1 MFSGNMAHIY
11 QTSTLSLTLPI
22 SCQIC
27 LGKVKQPVICA
38 NHHVFCSC
46 CMEMWLKKA
55 NQCPTCR
62 VPITAE
68 NPCREIIGGTNDGD
82 YSESPS
88 MRKCLRKTRGEL
100 LLREYE
106 EEIDGLIRENEELKS
121 KNQNLED
128 QLKTAL
134 LPCNLNTEQPD
145 DKRVSLF
152 VVEEWKN
159 KLQAAT
165 DVCDKIKQDMDKMR
179 EANKTL
185 RSQNVD
191 LVQENMRLK
200 AEVASR
206 SPQKFGRFTV
216 AALEAKIQQYERDV
230 DHLKRALD
238 RSDQYIED
246 LESRVRKSESRQLE
260 TQEAL
265 GTNKDA
271 TDVLL
276 QQQNISMMMRSLSDN
291 ERRSI
296 CSNPEA
302 ECRPFSRDHSLVF
315 LLSADHKEFN
325 RNVPGE
331 KKNEDSENISS
342 DFLPTTPSTAFRSL
356 TLRSPGI
363 REKKVAFKP
372 ISHLRR
378 LDFEEYAS
386 QGKTSVALEKKINS
400 LEKFPKGLY
409 QTEMESSKSV
419 FWGSWQRSS
428 LRDMS
433 HPGPSKENL
442 AKGVTSAT
450 LIREEPDSLQM
461 SSEASMDAAYLDK
474 ISELD
479 SMMHDG
485 ESSCSRGS
493 QFSLA
498 SSPHIDLD
506 NTLVPE
512 QQTCPDTLSD
522 NNGKPAIPEEN
533 KNHCTDTNK
542 DSDLN
547 VSVAPTGSD
556 KESFAAQVSDGMN
569 GAHVSGSAERAEP
582 SLTEE
587 MSFDLLFD
595 RLDEIKSAPS
605 SSLSPE
611 TQHQDQDH
619 VNPPF
624 SSGCTSSKPVNT
636 TRDRSALSGCQ
647 PIKRKSHSPFNTSSP
662 TKLSKLM

>member
-1 MFSGNMAHIY
+1 M
-11 QTSTLSLTLPI
+11 
-22 SCQIC
+22 
-27 LGKVKQPVICA
+27 
-38 NHHVFCSC
+38 
-46 CMEMWLKKA
+46 
-55 NQCPTCR
+55 
-62 VPITAE
+62 
-68 NPCREIIGGTNDGD
+68 
-82 YSESPS
+82 
-88 MRKCLRKTRGEL
+88 
-100 LLREYE
+100 
-106 EEIDGLIRENEELKS
+106 
-121 KNQNLED
+121 
-128 QLKTAL
+128 
-134 LPCNLNTEQPD
+134 
-145 DKRVSLF
+145 
-152 VVEEWKN
+152 
-159 KLQAAT
+159 
-165 DVCDKIKQDMDKMR
+165 
-179 EANKTL
+179 
-185 RSQNVD
+185 
-191 LVQENMRLK
+191 
-200 AEVASR
+200 
-206 SPQKFGRFTV
+206 

-246 LESRVRKSESRQLE
+246 LESRVRKSENRQLE

-265 GTNKDA
+265 GTNKGA

-276 QQQNISMMMRSLSDN
+276 QQQKINMMMRSLSDN

-302 ECRPFSRDHSLVF
+302 ECRTFSRNHSLVF
-315 LLSADHKEFN
+315 LPSADHKEFH

-331 KKNEDSENISS
+331 QKNEESESISS
-342 DFLPTTPSTAFRSL
+342 DFLPTTPSSAFRSL

-363 REKKVAFKP
+363 HEKKVAFKP
-372 ISHLRR
+372 VSHLRR

-386 QGKTSVALEKKINS
+386 HGKTNAALEKKINS

-419 FWGSWQRSS
+419 FWDSWQQSS

-433 HPGPSKENL
+433 HPGSSKENL
-442 AKGVTSAT
+442 AKGGTSAT

-485 ESSCSRGS
+485 ESSSSRGS
-493 QFSLA
+493 QFFLA
-498 SSPHIDLD
+498 SSSHIDLD
-506 NTLVPE
+506 NTLVSE
-512 QQTCPDTLSD
+512 QQTCPDALAD

-533 KNHCTDTNK
+533 KNQCSDTNK

-556 KESFAAQVSDGMN
+556 KESFAAQVSDGMD
-569 GAHVSGSAERAEP
+569 GAHVSGSAEHAGP

-595 RLDEIKSAPS
+595 PLDEIKTAPS
-605 SSLSPE
+605 DSLSPE

-619 VNPPF
+619 VNPSF

-636 TRDRSALSGCQ
+636 TRDRSALNSCQ
-647 PIKRKSHSPFNTSSP
+647 PGKRKSHSPFNTSSP

>member
-1 MFSGNMAHIY
+1 MSRKGLLL
-11 QTSTLSLTLPI
+11 Q
-22 SCQIC
+22 
-27 LGKVKQPVICA
+27 VKQPVICA

-68 NPCREIIGGTNDGD
+68 SPCREIIGGTNEGD

-121 KNQNLED
+121 KNLSLEE

-134 LPCNLNTEQPD
+134 LPCNLNKMQPD

-165 DVCDKIKQDMDKMR
+165 DVCDKIQQDMDKLR

-185 RSQNVD
+185 RSQNID

-206 SPQKFGRFTV
+206 SPQKFGRYTV

-230 DHLKRALD
+230 DHLKRALE

-246 LESRVRKSESRQLE
+246 LESRVRKSENRQLE

-265 GTNKDA
+265 GNSKDA
-271 TDVLL
+271 TEVLRR
-276 QQQNISMMMRSLSDN
+276 QQKINMMMRSLSDD

-302 ECRPFSRDHSLVF
+302 ECRTFSRNHSLVF
-315 LLSADHKEFN
+315 MPSADHKEFN
-325 RNVPGE
+325 RNLTGE
-331 KKNEDSENISS
+331 QKNEDSESTSS
-342 DFLPTTPSTAFRSL
+342 GFLPTTPSSAFRSL

-372 ISHLRR
+372 VSHLRR

-386 QGKTSVALEKKINS
+386 PEKTSAALEKKINS

-428 LRDMS
+428 LRDLS
-433 HPGPSKENL
+433 YPGSSKENL
-442 AKGVTSAT
+442 AKGTISAT
-450 LIREEPDSLQM
+450 RIREEPDSLQI

-485 ESSCSRGS
+485 ESSSSRGS
-493 QFSLA
+493 QLSLA
-498 SSPHIDLD
+498 SSPHVDLD

-522 NNGKPAIPEEN
+522 SNGKPVIHGEN
-533 KNHCTDTNK
+533 KNQCMNG
-542 DSDLN
+542 DLN
-547 VSVAPTGSD
+547 VSVAPMGSD
-556 KESFAAQVSDGMN
+556 KEGFAAQVSDGMD
-569 GAHVSGSAERAEP
+569 GAHISGSAERAGP
-582 SLTEE
+582 SQTEE

-595 RLDEIKSAPS
+595 PLDEVKTAPS
-605 SSLSPE
+605 CSLSPE

-619 VNPPF
+619 ANPSL

-636 TRDRSALSGCQ
+636 RRDRSALNGCQ